1 MIKDIVVEVERRSE
15 TGKNACRRMRA
26 QGMVPGVV
34 YGLDSDPFP
43 VAVSPRRISQVLREE
58 TGRNTIFKLQLADD
72 TAQQRSVMLKE
83 LQRDP
88 ITEDLLHVDFV
99 RLDLSQSIQVQVP
112 IELVGTPVGV
122 QLEGGILDFIHRSV
136 LIECLPSDI
145 PENVPVDV
153 SGLHNNQNVSVGDL
167 QESDKF
173 KVMETSDT
181 IIAVV
186 SAPKEEAVEETEG
199 EEGAEAADAPE
210 AEAKE
215 GGESS

>member
-43 VAVSPRRISQVLREE
+43 VAVSPRRIGQVLREE
-58 TGRNTIFKLQLADD
+58 TGRNTIFKLQLANDS
-72 TAQQRSVMLKE
+72 AQQRSVMLKE

-99 RLDLSQSIQVQVP
+99 RLDLTQSIQVQVP

-122 QLEGGILDFIHRSV
+122 QLEGGILDHIHRSV

-145 PENVPVDV
+145 PDNVQVDV
-153 SGLHNNQNVSVGDL
+153 SGVHNNQNVSVGDL
-167 QESDKF
+167 QESDKY
-173 KVMETSDT
+173 KIMETPDT

-199 EEGAEAADAPE
+199 EEAAEGAEAPE

-215 GGESS
+215 GGDAS

>member
-43 VAVSPRRISQVLREE
+43 VAVSPRRIGQVLREE

-99 RLDLSQSIQVQVP
+99 RLDLTQSIQVQVP
-112 IELVGTPVGV
+112 DRAGRHPGRCAARRGHPRPHPPLGA
-122 QLEGGILDFIHRSV
+122 DR
-136 LIECLPSDI
+136 
-145 PENVPVDV
+145 VPAL
-153 SGLHNNQNVSVGDL
+153 GHPG
-167 QESDKF
+167 
-173 KVMETSDT
+173 
-181 IIAVV
+181 
-186 SAPKEEAVEETEG
+186 
-199 EEGAEAADAPE
+199 
-210 AEAKE
+210 
-215 GGESS
+215 